1 MQFSQEEF
9 DLETRRILKFAHET
23 ARVRLKLARSAE
35 QELQSLADIIA
46 AYAKSG
52 LFDAEGLARQAVR
65 GFRAKHDKSSPAS
78 QNGGKP
84 SC

>member
-1 MQFSQEEF
+1 MQFSEEEF
-9 DLETRRILKFAHET
+9 DLETRRILKFALET
-23 ARVRLKLARSAE
+23 ARVRLKLAHSAE

-46 AYAKSG
+46 ACARYG

-65 GFRAKHDKSSPAS
+65 GFRA
-78 QNGGKP
+78 NGGKP